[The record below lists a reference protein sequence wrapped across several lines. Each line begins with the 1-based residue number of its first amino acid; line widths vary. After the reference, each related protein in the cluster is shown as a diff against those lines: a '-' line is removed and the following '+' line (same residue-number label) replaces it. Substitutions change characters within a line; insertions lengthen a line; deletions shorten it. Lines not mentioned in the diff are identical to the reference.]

1 MNISY
6 YKLFPVKLDFIYPLQ
21 PFFAKR
27 IFQIFDADK
36 SGKVSHLEY
45 REILEQFCGQSADD
59 KLRFL
64 FQIYDQNGDLISSP
78 FELVSFLFAN

>member
-27 IFQIFDADK
+27 IFQIF
-36 SGKVSHLEY
+36 EY